1 MKTITKN
8 VFLTVLSLVLF
19 TGVLMAD
26 GEKPKKETGNIVSLS
41 GQVVDQITGETLAGV
56 KLQIEGTDEVIYTD
70 FDGEFKIQCNLSK
83 EPEISAFM
91 ISYEGQTIKVDGST
105 NLKISLKR
113 QK

>member
-19 TGVLMAD
+19 TGVIMAD

-56 KLQIEGTDEVIYTD
+56 KLQIEGTNEVIYTD
-70 FDGEFKIQCNLSK
+70 FDGMFQIRYDMSNK
-83 EPEISAFM
+83 PEITVTL
-91 ISYEGQTIKVDGST
+91 ISYEGETVKLESSE
-105 NLKISLKR
+105 NLKIKMKKR
-113 QK
+113 K